1 MPPSATC
8 ASSKASVR
16 SRPPHTDPTC
26 LPPTR
31 MAAQGEVT
39 PRTAQAQED
48 VEDVQRRLEAAQQRI
63 KEGSGGPGVQAP
75 ASCNLEKCL
84 MVLGIGNMLTP
95 LDTQAPTPLL
105 PLLITEELSLPVAV
119 VGQVFSAM
127 TLAAMISFVMIMPL
141 SKCLSPRTL
150 LLGDFA
156 LRLVSGCFYT
166 AALWGDAPHS
176 LVLPLL
182 YVSRFLYGVTLNSF
196 ALPSI
201 WIACRMPVD
210 ERPARITAMQA
221 ALTLGIIL
229 GPTWGSTMAS
239 LMPTDW
245 QGYATP
251 GYFTIAN
258 CAVLLGLVYKYA
270 WRQQR
275 ASSRP
280 HRRRG
285 RLLCSHGGLPGPR
298 PSPLNPLPPTRPSSR
313 GWRAFAR

>member
-1 MPPSATC
+1 
-8 ASSKASVR
+8 
-16 SRPPHTDPTC
+16 
-26 LPPTR
+26 
-31 MAAQGEVT
+31 
-39 PRTAQAQED
+39 
-48 VEDVQRRLEAAQQRI
+48 
-63 KEGSGGPGVQAP
+63 
-75 ASCNLEKCL
+75 
-84 MVLGIGNMLTP
+84 
-95 LDTQAPTPLL
+95 
-105 PLLITEELSLPVAV
+105 
-119 VGQVFSAM
+119 
-127 TLAAMISFVMIMPL
+127 
-141 SKCLSPRTL
+141 
-150 LLGDFA
+150 
-156 LRLVSGCFYT
+156 
-166 AALWGDAPHS
+166 
-176 LVLPLL
+176 
-182 YVSRFLYGVTLNSF
+182 
-196 ALPSI
+196 
-201 WIACRMPVD
+201 MPVD